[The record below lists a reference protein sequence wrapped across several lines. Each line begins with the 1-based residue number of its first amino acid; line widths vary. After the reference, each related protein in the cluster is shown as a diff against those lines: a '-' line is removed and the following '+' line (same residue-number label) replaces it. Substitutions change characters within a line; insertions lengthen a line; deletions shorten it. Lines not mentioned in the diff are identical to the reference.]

1 MKKVAILFTIL
12 ILVGSMSF
20 GQDIAPGPSAGSK
33 GFLFSFDGL
42 AALRA
47 NSYLGGFGAKLY
59 LSDYM
64 AVRGMVQFALL
75 STKNPPSPLP
85 AGWISV
91 DATSSDNTFG
101 VGGAIE
107 LHFTKS
113 RISPY
118 FGAGIMFSTR
128 STESKSGNAGPAGSI
143 LTQTTI
149 KNVDANGNPTGYT
162 QISIGALLGVE
173 YYVTNGV
180 SLSAE
185 YQLGFTSNSY
195 KDAER
200 TTTGTPTVTTKQG
213 SATAIGITNSGLL
226 ILAVYF

>member
-12 ILVGSMSF
+12 ILVGSISF
-20 GQDIAPGPSAGSK
+20 GQDIPPGPSAGSK
-33 GFLFSFDGL
+33 GMLFSFSGL
-42 AALRA
+42 SALGA
-47 NSYLGGFGAKLY
+47 SEYNLGGNTYGLGLKLF

-64 AVRGMVQFALL
+64 AVRAGVQLGLL
-75 STKNPPSPLP
+75 SKKTPANPP

-118 FGAGIMFSTR
+118 FGAGIMFSTE
-128 STESKSGNAGPAGSI
+128 STESKTSDTAPAGGT

-149 KNVDANGNPTGYT
+149 KNAGGATSIG
-162 QISIGALLGVE
+162 IGALLGVE

-185 YQLGFTSNSY
+185 YQLGFTSTSN
-195 KDAER
+195 KDVEVS
-200 TTTGTPTVTTKQG
+200 TPGTPTVTTKQG
-213 SATAIGITNSGLL
+213 SSTSIGIANSGVLT
-226 ILAVYF
+226 LAIYF

>member
-33 GFLFSFDGL
+33 GFLFEFDGL

-47 NSYLGGFGAKLY
+47 NKYEGGFGAKLY

-64 AVRGMVQFALL
+64 AVRGMIQFALS
-75 STKNPPSPLP
+75 STKTP
-85 AGWISV
+85 ADPGTGQIGADGS
-91 DATSSDNTFG
+91 TSDNTFG
-101 VGGAIE
+101 AGGAIE

-128 STESKSGNAGPAGSI
+128 STESKPVAYAATGGTI
-143 LTQTTI
+143 HQTTT
-149 KNVDANGNPTGYT
+149 KNTYGETL
-162 QISIGALLGVE
+162 IGIGVLLGVE

-185 YQLGFTSNSY
+185 YQLGFTSASD
-195 KDAER
+195 KDEEVSTPGFP
-200 TTTGTPTVTTKQG
+200 TTTTKRG
-213 SATAIGITNSGLL
+213 SRTDIGIANSGFLT
-226 ILAVYF
+226 LAVYF

>member
-20 GQDIAPGPSAGSK
+20 GQDVVQGPSAGSK
-33 GFLFSFDGL
+33 GFLFSFSGL
-42 AALRA
+42 ANLGAGT
-47 NSYLGGFGAKLY
+47 YEGGFGAKLY

-75 STKNPPSPLP
+75 STKTPASPGVGQ
-85 AGWISV
+85 ADGS
-91 DATSSDNTFG
+91 TSDNTFG
-101 VGGAIE
+101 AGGAIE

-128 STESKSGNAGPAGSI
+128 STESKAPGTAI
-143 LTQTTI
+143 YQTTI
-149 KNVDANGNPTGYT
+149 KNANGETS
-162 QISIGALLGVE
+162 ISIGALLGIE

-185 YQLGFTSNSY
+185 YQLGFTSTSN
-195 KDAER
+195 KDVEVS
-200 TTTGTPTVTTKQG
+200 TPGSPTVTTKQG
-213 SATAIGITNSGLL
+213 SSSAIGIGNSGLL
-226 ILAVYF
+226 TLAIYF

>member
-12 ILVGSMSF
+12 ILVGSISF
-20 GQDIAPGPSAGSK
+20 GQDITPGPSAGSK
-33 GFLFSFDGL
+33 GMLFSFSGL
-42 AALRA
+42 SNLGAGT
-47 NSYLGGFGAKLY
+47 YEGGFGAKLY

-75 STKNPPSPLP
+75 STKTPPNAP
-85 AGWISV
+85 AGWQTV
-91 DATSSDNTFG
+91 DATTSDNTFG

-128 STESKSGNAGPAGSI
+128 STESKTADAAPAGGT
-143 LTQTTI
+143 LTQTTT
-149 KNVDANGNPTGYT
+149 KNANGSTA
-162 QISIGALLGVE
+162 ISIGALLGVE
-173 YYVTNGV
+173 YYITNGV

-185 YQLGFTSNSY
+185 YGIGFTSTSD
-195 KDAER
+195 KDVEVS
-200 TTTGTPTVTTKQG
+200 TPPGQPVITKQG
-213 SATAIGITNSGLL
+213 SATAIGIQNSGLL
-226 ILAVYF
+226 TLAVYF